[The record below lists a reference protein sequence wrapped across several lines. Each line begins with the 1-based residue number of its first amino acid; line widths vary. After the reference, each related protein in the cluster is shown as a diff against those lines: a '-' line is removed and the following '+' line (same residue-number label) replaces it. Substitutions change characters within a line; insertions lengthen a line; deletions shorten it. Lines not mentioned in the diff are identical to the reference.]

1 MEDRLQRGRSEAA
14 RLVRAQVVLP
24 QVDAWLILSRI
35 LQSENIVLGVFLDR
49 LSDLIV
55 LSPRAPLLV
64 GWIDLYLTSLYLNI
78 FSSLS

>member
-1 MEDRLQRGRSEAA
+1 M
-14 RLVRAQVVLP
+14 RAQVVLP